1 MKKTYIVFLFALGLT
16 TAMTAQNR
24 QTKKADQLYDRLE
37 YADAAE
43 AYEKLVKKGKA
54 DDYVYTQLG
63 NTYYYMNDSKEA
75 EKYYGKVLPSDD
87 ANAEE
92 VIRYAQVLKRNG
104 KTSEYN
110 KWMQNFARMNPSD
123 SRAKAFMDNP
133 EYLNELLNSEPKYKA
148 ESLSGVNSEYSDF
161 GGFIQGDDFYFASG
175 RNTKRKTY
183 GWNDQPYLDI
193 YKAKIVG
200 DNIQD
205 AQVIKGDVNT
215 KYHESSVSIS
225 PDGNRMYFD
234 RNDYFRG
241 KYKKGEDGVNR
252 IHIYYAE
259 NVNGDWKDVQEVP
272 FNSRNHSTGHP
283 AVSPDGKW
291 LYYSSERPESLETS
305 DIYRVAIN
313 ADGGFGE
320 PEALANH
327 INTEGKEVFP
337 FVDNEGTLYFSSD
350 GHPGMGGLDVFYAKA
365 EGNSFGEVKNMGPA
379 VNSSSDDFAFHY
391 NTEDKKGFVSSDRAS
406 SSVDNIYSVTPIE
419 ICETILAVNVKDS
432 KTKEALRNAKVN
444 LYDANNNLVATKTS
458 DSKGQVKFDADC
470 EIEYFIAASIDDYED
485 NSIAYAPTK
494 EDIVEQDLLLDRIIV
509 EDKIVINMIHFDF
522 DKSEIKPEAALE
534 LDRVVAVMK
543 KHKDMV
549 IKVEAHTDSRGNAKY
564 NLGLSDRRAQST
576 VQYIIGQGIDAS
588 RVSGEGLGES
598 KPEVDCGANCTEEDH
613 ATNRRSDFIIVKR

>member
-16 TAMTAQNR
+16 TTMTAQNR

>member
-432 KTKEALRNAKVN
+432 KTNEALRNAKVN

-522 DKSEIKPEAALE
+522 DKSDIKPEAALE

>member
-24 QTKKADQLYDRLE
+24 QTKKADQLYERLE

-63 NTYYYMNDSKEA
+63 NTYYYMNDSEEA
-75 EKYYGKVLPSDD
+75 EKYYGKVFPSDE
-87 ANAEE
+87 ANADE
-92 VIRYAQVLKRNG
+92 VIRYAQVLKQNG
-104 KTSEYN
+104 KINEHN
-110 KWMQNFARMNPSD
+110 QWMQNYARMNPSD
-123 SRAKAFMDNP
+123 SRSKAFMNNP
-133 EYLNELLNSEPKYKA
+133 NYLQELLNAEPKYKT
-148 ESLSGVNSEYSDF
+148 ETLMGVNSEYSDF
-161 GGFIQGDDFYFASG
+161 GGFIQGDDFYFATG

-200 DNIQD
+200 NDIQD
-205 AQVIKGDVNT
+205 AQALKGDVNT

-234 RNDYFRG
+234 RNDYYRG
-241 KYKKGEDGVNR
+241 KYKKGEDGVNH

-259 NVNGDWKDVQEVP
+259 NVNGEWKDVQEVP
-272 FNSRNHSTGHP
+272 FNNRDYSTGHP
-283 AVSPDGKW
+283 AVSPDGNW
-291 LYYSSERPESLETS
+291 LYFSSERPESLGTS

-313 ADGGFGE
+313 VDGGFGE
-320 PEALANH
+320 PQRLPNH

-350 GHPGMGGLDVFYAKA
+350 AHPGMGGLDVFYAKA
-365 EGNSFGEVKNMGPA
+365 EGNNFGEVKNMGPA
-379 VNSSSDDFAFHY
+379 VNSSADDFAFHY

-406 SSVDNIYSVTPIE
+406 SSIDNIYTVTPIE

-444 LYDANNNLVATKTS
+444 LYDENNNLVATKTA
-458 DSKGQVKFDADC
+458 DAQGHVKFDADC
-470 EIEYFIAASIDDYED
+470 EVEYFIAASKDDYED

-494 EDIVEQDLLLDRIIV
+494 EDLVEQDLLLNRIII
-509 EDKIVINMIHFDF
+509 EDKIVIDMIHFDF
-522 DKSEIKPEAALE
+522 DKSDIKPEAALE

-543 KHKDMV
+543 KHSEMV
-549 IKVEAHTDSRGNAKY
+549 IKVEAHSDSQGNAKY

-588 RVSGEGLGES
+588 RVSGKGFGDT
-598 KPEVDCGANCTEEDH
+598 KPEVDCGANCTQEDH
-613 ATNRRSDFIIVKR
+613 AKNRRSDFIIVKR